1 MCTMLNPGSYRNM
14 FENTRPVLV
23 AGGDG
28 SVIAQNKPSRRLL
41 GPGTG
46 KLCWDVM
53 GKLDDSEMLPC
64 REGCV
69 VRLLSA
75 GMDCSQHTQLKLQGQ
90 RHQLSCI
97 PANGVVVCMLS
108 PMGSETPKTWQVLSP
123 REQEILE
130 LLAAGETTSSVA
142 DQLGV
147 GESTVR
153 THVERMRSKLGVNTR
168 AAVVA
173 EGFRLGYLD

>member
-1 MCTMLNPGSYRNM
+1 MHNPGSYRNM
-14 FENTRPVLV
+14 FENTRPVIV

-53 GKLDDSEMLPC
+53 GKLFDTETLPC

-69 VRLLSA
+69 GKLLSA

-97 PANGVVVCMLS
+97 PANGIVVCMLS
-108 PMGSETPKTWQVLSP
+108 PMGSEEPKTWQALSP

-130 LLAAGETTSSVA
+130 LLAEGETTSSAA
-142 DQLGV
+142 DHLGV
-147 GESTVR
+147 GASTVR